1 MRTVFTAL
9 RHAISGGK
17 NTVLVTILSH
27 TGSAPRGAGSQ
38 MLVGKH
44 GLMAGTVGGGAVE
57 GRAIEEALRLRRFD
71 GNYDFAFE
79 WYQDPETVL
88 LVDGKA
94 EPYSYETLTNMYN
107 YLNGKGELYF
117 IEVNENGKWKPIGDV
132 TFWQEDM
139 PIVIGEREYRGKGI
153 GKKVVSALVERGRTM
168 GYDKL
173 YVGEIYD
180 FNIGSQKCFES
191 VGFRSYEK
199 TEKGSRYVLEL
210 K

>member
-1 MRTVFTAL
+1 M
-9 RHAISGGK
+9 IQGIEQPEIIQID
-17 NTVLVTILSH
+17 NT
-27 TGSAPRGAGSQ
+27 
-38 MLVGKH
+38 
-44 GLMAGTVGGGAVE
+44 
-57 GRAIEEALRLRRFD
+57 LRLRKYD
-71 GNYDFAFE
+71 GVHDFALE
-79 WYQDPETVL
+79 WYLDEETVY
-88 LVDGKA
+88 LVDGKRD
-94 EPYSYETLTNMYN
+94 PYTIERLGGMYR
-107 YLNGKGELYF
+107 YLNNAGELYF
-117 IEVNENGKWKPIGDV
+117 IEVFENGTYKPIGDV

-210 K
+210 

>member
-1 MRTVFTAL
+1 M
-9 RHAISGGK
+9 
-17 NTVLVTILSH
+17 ILIDE
-27 TGSAPRGAGSQ
+27 T
-38 MLVGKH
+38 
-44 GLMAGTVGGGAVE
+44 
-57 GRAIEEALRLRRFD
+57 LRLRRFD

-79 WYQDPETVL
+79 WYQDPETVR
-88 LVDGKA
+88 LVDGRA
-94 EPYSYETLTNMYN
+94 ESYSYEKLTNMYN

-117 IEVNENGKWKPIGDV
+117 IEVNEDGKWKPIGDV

-139 PIVIGEREYRGKGI
+139 PIVIGDPNYRRKGI
-153 GKKVVSALVERGRTM
+153 GKKVISALIERGRAK

-199 TEKGSRYVLEL
+199 TEKGSRYVLNL
-210 K
+210 SL